1 MNKVAVVTGASTGIG
16 RADARRMGDGV
27 RGRAGEDEF
36 HGARLRATQRRRNL
50 ASQHSKGRD
59 AMNKVAVVTGASTGI
74 GRAVGLGL
82 MAAGYRVALAARRQ
96 DALDETAQMACA
108 NAAHALPMAT
118 DVASPDSVN
127 ALFAAVR
134 AKWGR
139 CDLLFNNAGL
149 GVQGYLLED
158 LPVEKWLEVV
168 NVNLTGS
175 FLCAQQAFRMMK
187 EQSPQGGRI
196 INNGSISAHTPRPD
210 SVAYTATKHAITGLT
225 KSLILDGRKYD
236 ITAGQIDI
244 GNAATSMT
252 ARMSKGVKQPNG
264 EMLVEPTMDVQNVA
278 NSVVFMDSLT
288 LDANIPFLTVKA
300 SKMPWEGRG

>member
-1 MNKVAVVTGASTGIG
+1 MSKVAI
-16 RADARRMGDGV
+16 
-27 RGRAGEDEF
+27 
-36 HGARLRATQRRRNL
+36 
-50 ASQHSKGRD
+50 
-59 AMNKVAVVTGASTGI
+59 VTGASTGI

-82 MAAGYRVALAARRQ
+82 LAAGYRVALAARRQ
-96 DALDETAQMACA
+96 DALDETAQMAGA
-108 NAAHALPMAT
+108 RAAHALPMAT

-127 ALFAAVR
+127 ALFAAVK

-139 CDLLFNNAGL
+139 CDLLFNNAGM

-168 NVNLTGS
+168 SVNLTGS

-225 KSLILDGRKYD
+225 KSLILDGRKYN
-236 ITAGQIDI
+236 IAAGQVDI
-244 GNAATSMT
+244 GNAATNMT

-264 EMLVEPTMDVQNVA
+264 EMLVEATMDVQNVA
-278 NSVVFMDSLT
+278 KAVIFMDSVT
-288 LDANIPFLTVKA
+288 PEANVPFLTIKA
-300 SKMPWEGRG
+300 SLMPWEGRG

>member
-1 MNKVAVVTGASTGIG
+1 MSKVAI
-16 RADARRMGDGV
+16 
-27 RGRAGEDEF
+27 
-36 HGARLRATQRRRNL
+36 
-50 ASQHSKGRD
+50 
-59 AMNKVAVVTGASTGI
+59 VTGASTGI

-82 MAAGYRVALAARRQ
+82 LAAGYRVALAARRQ
-96 DALDETAQMACA
+96 DALDETAQMAGA
-108 NAAHALPMAT
+108 RAAHALPMAT

-127 ALFAAVR
+127 ALFAAVK

-139 CDLLFNNAGL
+139 CDLLFNNAGM

-168 NVNLTGS
+168 SVNRTGS

-225 KSLILDGRKYD
+225 KSLILDGRKYN
-236 ITAGQIDI
+236 IAAGQVDI
-244 GNAATSMT
+244 GNAATNMT

-264 EMLVEPTMDVQNVA
+264 EMLVEATMDVQNVA
-278 NSVVFMDSLT
+278 KAVIFMDSVT
-288 LDANIPFLTVKA
+288 PEANVPFLTIKA
-300 SKMPWEGRG
+300 SLMPWEGRG